1 MDRAPDAGVGWRQK
15 IQSDLSDLDLIWL
28 DPTQKPIDI
37 GLEDI
42 NSRQRRTAAKLAGDF
57 DSVAREM
64 KLVRHVDLRMT
75 DVADFL
81 VVHIDTEIYSFG
93 TIEELVTANRMKK
106 PIIVHVE
113 QGKKKSPD
121 WLFAMVPHQ
130 MIFSTWEEVYN
141 YLKHIAYDTSI
152 ETLNRWLF
160 FFMARRRNY
169 CEAILNEI
177 DSPNLWLLCTSK

>member
-1 MDRAPDAGVGWRQK
+1 MDRAPDAGVGWRQQ
-15 IQSDLSDLDLIWL
+15 IQLDLSDLDLIWL

-42 NSRQRRTAAKLAGDF
+42 DSRKRRTVAKLAGDF

-81 VVHIDTEIYSFG
+81 IVHIDTEIYSFG

-106 PIIVHVE
+106 PIIVHIE
-113 QGKKKSPD
+113 QNKINSPD
-121 WLFAMVPHQ
+121 WLFAMIPHQ
-130 MIFSTWEEVYN
+130 MIFSTWGEVHQ
-141 YLKHIAYDTSI
+141 YLRHVAHNTDVDTMG
-152 ETLNRWLF
+152 RWLF
-160 FFMARRRNY
+160 FNWMGEEVIVRPF
-169 CEAILNEI
+169 
-177 DSPNLWLLCTSK
+177 